1 MSAFPSVAFQPPS
14 VAVATVS
21 ALQRRLTGDYDID
34 EWGLDPEL
42 VAACDPLFGLRW
54 GITVVGAGNLPT
66 VGGALLVFN
75 RRLGVSEPWVVAR
88 GIRQSTGRFVRT
100 VGAPDRAPVGPLLRH
115 FGGVLDRPDEIAGL
129 LRAGQLVGVPMK
141 RDIRN
146 REHAG
151 ALYVARVQ
159 AAIDSGC
166 PVVPVAAVGR
176 ELGREWRIVIGEPL
190 RSKRKAGPLV
200 AAELVEATRAAV
212 QLQLDDGQS
221 GSWWW

>member
-1 MSAFPSVAFQPPS
+1 MSSVTDLPFQAPSFAR
-14 VAVATVS
+14 AT
-21 ALQRRLTGDYDID
+21 LGTLTRRLRGQYDVD
-34 EWGLDPEL
+34 EWGLDPEM
-42 VAACDPLFGLRW
+42 VAALDPLFGLRW
-54 GITVVGAGNLPT
+54 GISVEGAENLPV
-66 VGGALLVFN
+66 VGGALLVYN

-88 GIRQSTGRFVRT
+88 GIRQATGRFVRT

-129 LRAGQLVGVPMK
+129 LRAGQLVGVPMR

-151 ALYVARVQ
+151 ALHVARVQ
-159 AAIDSGC
+159 AAIDCGC

-176 ELGREWRIVIGEPL
+176 ELGREWKIVIGAPVKP
-190 RSKRKAGPLV
+190 RRKAGPLA

-212 QLQLDDGQS
+212 QTHLDDGQS

>member
-1 MSAFPSVAFQPPS
+1 MNSFPSVPFQAPS
-14 VAVATVS
+14 LAVTS
-21 ALQRRLTGDYDID
+21 AQAVKRRLTGAYDID

-42 VAACDPLFGLRW
+42 VAACDPLFGIRW
-54 GITVVGAGNLPT
+54 GISVEGADKLPT

-75 RRLGVSEPWVVAR
+75 RRIGVSEPWVVAR
-88 GIRQSTGRFVRT
+88 GVRQSTGRFVRT

-129 LRAGQLVGVPMK
+129 LRAGQVVGVPMK

-151 ALYVARVQ
+151 ALHVARIQ
-159 AAIDSGC
+159 AAIDNGC
-166 PVVPVAAVGR
+166 PVVPVACIGR
-176 ELGREWRIVIGEPL
+176 ELGREWRVVIGDPVKP
-190 RSKRKAGPLV
+190 RRKAGPLA

>member
-1 MSAFPSVAFQPPS
+1 MSSFPSVPFEAPS
-14 VAVATVS
+14 AAVATV
-21 ALQRRLTGDYDID
+21 ATIRRRLSGDYDID

-42 VAACDPLFGLRW
+42 VAACDPLFAARW
-54 GITVVGAGNLPT
+54 GISVLGAENLPT

-88 GIRQSTGRFVRT
+88 GVRQATGRFVRT

-141 RDIRN
+141 REVRN

-151 ALYVARVQ
+151 ALHVARVQ
-159 AAIDSGC
+159 AAIDCGC
-166 PVVPVAAVGR
+166 PVVPVAAIGR
-176 ELGREWRIVIGEPL
+176 ELGREWKLVIGAPVAP
-190 RSKRKAGPLV
+190 RRRAGPLA

-212 QLQLDDGQS
+212 QLQLDDGLS
-221 GSWWW
+221 ASWWW